1 MKRSKF
7 YYLTHPSVGIPALL
21 AKVSDRYAIEQM
33 WKKRMSYPLNLDNP
47 QTFSEKLQWLKL
59 YNRQPYYT
67 KLVDKYLVKDIVG
80 NKIGQ
85 EYIIPTLGVYKHFDD
100 INFESLPNQFVLK
113 CNHDSGSIVV
123 CLDKQKFNITEA
135 KSFLEKCLANNYYI
149 ASREWPYKNVERRII
164 AEPYMKDDNNPLL
177 TDYKFYCFNGEPK
190 VLYVSYG
197 LADHDT
203 AFISYMTLDWKPA
216 PFHRPDFQEYTEF
229 PPRPQSFDKMI
240 EIAKTL
246 STDMPFVRVDF
257 YEINKKPYFSEM
269 TFFPGDGLTPFEPV
283 EYDVKFGEWVKL
295 PTHSNR

>member
-7 YYLTHPSVGIPALL
+7 YYLTHLSVGIPALL
-21 AKVSDRYAIEQM
+21 AKISDRYAIEQM

-59 YNRQPYYT
+59 YNRKPYYT

-80 NKIGQ
+80 NMIGQ

-123 CLDKQKFNITEA
+123 CLDKQNFNIPEA
-135 KSFLEKCLANNYYI
+135 KSFLEKCLAKNYYI

-177 TDYKFYCFNGEPK
+177 TDYKFYCFDGEPK
-190 VLYVSYG
+190 FLYVSYG
-197 LADHDT
+197 LADHGT

-216 PFHRPDFQEYTEF
+216 PFHRPDFQEYTEC
-229 PPRPQSFDKMI
+229 PPRPQSYDKMI

-246 STDMPFVRVDF
+246 STDMPFVRVDL
-257 YEINKKPYFSEM
+257 YEINMKPYFSEM
-269 TFFPGDGLTPFEPV
+269 TFFPGDGLTPFEPNEWDAKIG
-283 EYDVKFGEWVKL
+283 EYIHL
-295 PTHSNR
+295 PN